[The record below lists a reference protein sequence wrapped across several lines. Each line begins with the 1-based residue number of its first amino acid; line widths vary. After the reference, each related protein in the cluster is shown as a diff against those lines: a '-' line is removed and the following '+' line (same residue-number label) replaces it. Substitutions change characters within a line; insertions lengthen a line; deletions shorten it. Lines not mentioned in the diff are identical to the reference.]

1 MSLDL
6 VEMSNDEFDDWLR
19 DQGGRAP
26 GDDLTE
32 EHLVQLVGTTLRGG
46 ATRKPGKRVHR
57 PGEPM
62 LCNGRQDSGLPR
74 ACDQMLGGGGKHRST
89 PLTGGVQAGI
99 SSGAKNN
106 LASRSR

>member
-32 EHLVQLVGTTLRGG
+32 EHSKQLVGTTLREVRPESRAKGSIDLANPCY
-46 ATRKPGKRVHR
+46 ATADKT
-57 PGEPM
+57 
-62 LCNGRQDSGLPR
+62 
-74 ACDQMLGGGGKHRST
+74 LGSQGPATKCLEVVVSIGQRH
-89 PLTGGVQAGI
+89 
-99 SSGAKNN
+99 
-106 LASRSR
+106 